1 MTRFSPRVQIS
12 RMPLPST
19 NAVPRRLAASE
30 TCFEFFQYP
39 GSVKGAKYFRYSYK
53 NGSELHCAWILCSKS
68 LSSEC
73 VFNQS
78 PTPSGTPITAE
89 QNFSCSHHVYVEE
102 PKIFIHRYLLFEF
115 LCCNF
120 GKWES
125 GRSLR
130 HPPLHNAISAK
141 IATTSFSTCY
151 LTFFAHAQYRPC

>member
-19 NAVPRRLAASE
+19 NAVPRLAASE

-39 GSVKGAKYFRYSYK
+39 GSVKGAKYFRHSYK

-73 VFNQS
+73 VFNQR
-78 PTPSGTPITAE
+78 PTPS
-89 QNFSCSHHVYVEE
+89 EE
-102 PKIFIHRYLLFEF
+102 PKIFIHRYLLFESKYIF

-151 LTFFAHAQYRPC
+151 LTFFAHAQYRPR